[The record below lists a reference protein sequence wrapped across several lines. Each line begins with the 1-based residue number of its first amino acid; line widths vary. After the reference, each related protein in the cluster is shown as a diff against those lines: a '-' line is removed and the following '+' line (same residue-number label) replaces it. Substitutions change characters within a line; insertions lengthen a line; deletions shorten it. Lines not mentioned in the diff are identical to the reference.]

1 DADGEIEGGDDGSC
15 SSSSDNEADDLEDS
29 SPSSDME
36 FAQRFYG
43 DNISAGY
50 LTDDHEHDGYND
62 NDAHVADLRS
72 SAAALFNHTTY
83 PESIGSGSI
92 SSSLSPSSTLS
103 ASPMAVASSTPNQP
117 ADMYLG
123 ERLDAEDLSLLVSLP
138 KPDVNRLNLL
148 RLCVDVL
155 RETSDID
162 EIVGWIDLRV
172 WRALSTWFL
181 NHPHNN
187 ILHMAVYQLVSIITL
202 ETVRLRRAHR
212 RLVADPRNQQTS
224 AGPSKSTLGGSA
236 GEGYTSTAKTRGSA
250 GNGRGDLLATGGTS
264 FGSGPEVCQLESR
277 VQAAAK
283 RRARR
288 RRAMA
293 ERIRRDES
301 TNCDN
306 ILTYLIEQNQWVD
319 KLVRRAVSPSF
330 DGAHGFI
337 SLILNTLRLA
347 VQVDRRRPVASSLA
361 KKCADLKQ

>member
-1 DADGEIEGGDDGSC
+1 SVESLRLPEYEEADPDFDTDGTEAAASDANGEADADGEVEGDDDSC
-15 SSSSDNEADDLEDS
+15 SSGSGSGNEADDLEGT
-29 SPSSDME
+29 SPPSDIE

-62 NDAHVADLRS
+62 NDAHVADLRN
-72 SAAALFNHTTY
+72 SAAALFNHATY

-103 ASPMAVASSTPNQP
+103 ASPVAVASSTPNQP
-117 ADMYLG
+117 TDMYLG

-138 KPDVNRLNLL
+138 KPDINRLNLL

-187 ILHMAVYQLVSIITL
+187 MLHMAVYQLVSIVTL
-202 ETVRLRRAHR
+202 ETVRLRRTHR
-212 RLVADPRNQQTS
+212 RLVADPRKQQAS
-224 AGPSKSTLGGSA
+224 AGPTKPALGGAAAA
-236 GEGYTSTAKTRGSA
+236 GEGYGSTAKSRGSGDNSSGS
-250 GNGRGDLLATGGTS
+250 GNGGGNVLTAGGTS
-264 FGSGPEVCQLESR
+264 FGSGPVACQPESR
-277 VQAAAK
+277 AQASAK

-293 ERIRRDES
+293 ERIRRD
-301 TNCDN
+301 
-306 ILTYLIEQNQWVD
+306 
-319 KLVRRAVSPSF
+319 
-330 DGAHGFI
+330 
-337 SLILNTLRLA
+337 
-347 VQVDRRRPVASSLA
+347 
-361 KKCADLKQ
+361 